1 MKTLLRVSLLLLLGL
16 GFTIPAMADV
26 AATIAK
32 VRAHLG
38 GEAALNGVNSVRFTG
53 KLTLTGVPNAEAPA
67 DIEII

>member
-16 GFTIPAMADV
+16 GFTITAMADV

-38 GEAALNGVNSVRFTG
+38 GEAAAPGEVLLLRLQRDVSVQLVVRINELAAGT
-53 KLTLTGVPNAEAPA
+53 
-67 DIEII
+67 